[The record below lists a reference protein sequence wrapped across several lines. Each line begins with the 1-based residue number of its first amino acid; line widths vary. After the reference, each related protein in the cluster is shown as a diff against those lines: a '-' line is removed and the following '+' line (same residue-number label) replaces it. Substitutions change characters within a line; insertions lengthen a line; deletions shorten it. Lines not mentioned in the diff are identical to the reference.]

1 MQTHTSLACCA
12 HSGHMGVP
20 IPLGTWHHKDDA
32 LGAFLPLH
40 KVKVWSQGK
49 SYAWKHLGGALSRVK
64 PPAMTPLGSSI
75 GSPTP
80 EGGTYH
86 LEVPVELGVLPHVAQ
101 EAGCCPGGLLIV

>member
-49 SYAWKHLGGALSRVK
+49 SYAWKHLGGAHFQGEAPSHDSLGLFHRLSHPRGRYV
-64 PPAMTPLGSSI
+64 PP
-75 GSPTP
+75 
-80 EGGTYH
+80 
-86 LEVPVELGVLPHVAQ
+86 
-101 EAGCCPGGLLIV
+101 